1 MDVTWLE
8 LLPLFL
14 LVLVR
19 MTAFFVVAP
28 IFSLRG
34 VPNQFKIGLAFFL
47 ALVSMTTIEVNQPI
61 GADAYFIALLLKEVI
76 VGLALGFVAAL
87 VLYTVQVAGS
97 FIDFQMGF
105 LIANLVDPQTG
116 AQVPIIGNFKYT
128 LAIIFLL
135 AVNAHHLLIEG
146 VIRSYRLVPVDLL
159 AIQLGSEQIAQLLTY
174 LFVQMFIIAF
184 QIAVPIVGALFLIDV
199 ALGIV
204 ARTVPQL
211 NVFVVGL
218 PIKILSGFAL
228 ILLTLSSFF
237 MILQSIIKEMIN
249 AMGQLLYLIGG

>member
-1 MDVTWLE
+1 M
-8 LLPLFL
+8 
-14 LVLVR
+14 
-19 MTAFFVVAP
+19 
-28 IFSLRG
+28 
-34 VPNQFKIGLAFFL
+34 
-47 ALVSMTTIEVNQPI
+47 ALVSVTTVDVNPPI
-61 GADAYFIALLLKEVI
+61 NVDMYFIVLLIKEVV

-128 LAIIFLL
+128 LAILFLL
-135 AVNAHHLLIEG
+135 AVNGHHLLIEG
-146 VIRSYRLVPVDLL
+146 VIRSYQLVPVDLF
-159 AIQLGSEQIAQLLTY
+159 AVQLGSEQVAHLLTN

-204 ARTVPQL
+204 SRTVPQL

-218 PIKILSGFAL
+218 PVKILSGFVL
-228 ILLTLSSFF
+228 ILLTLASFF
-237 MILQSIIKEMIN
+237 LILQTIIQEMVN
-249 AMGQLLYLIGG
+249 AMGQLLHLIGG